1 MRIKTEL
8 SERPPVF
15 TVSREGDRAVI
26 IFYTDIKEIQ
36 REDGETAW
44 EAVSWTLES
53 SWTDNIAERITEQ
66 QAAWLA
72 EAQAEAYEEA
82 AAQVRSLRDKLLTE
96 SDAMTALDR
105 FGMDLPD
112 KVTATTMLSV
122 FKEILTAVWKI
133 TNGSIGQYR
142 QALRDLP
149 EQPGFPF
156 DIDWPNK
163 PE

>member
-15 TVSREGDRAVI
+15 TVNREGDRAVI

-44 EAVSWTLES
+44 EAVSWTLETSWQDDIEARIGADVS
-53 SWTDNIAERITEQ
+53 SWLT
-66 QAAWLA
+66 LA
-72 EAQAEAYEEA
+72 QNEAIKIA
-82 AAQVRSLRDKLLTE
+82 AAEVRAKRDLLLVA
-96 SDAMTALDR
+96 SDAMTQLDR
-105 FGMDLPD
+105 LGMDVPD

-122 FKEILTAVWKI
+122 FKEILTALWNI
-133 TNGSIGQYR
+133 TKGSIGQYR

>member
-53 SWTDNIAERITEQ
+53 SWTDNIMERITEN

-82 AAQVRSLRDKLLTE
+82 AAQVRSLRDKLLSE
-96 SDAMTALDR
+96 SDAMMAIDRLGLEVPSGSNFTAW
-105 FGMDLPD
+105 
-112 KVTATTMLSV
+112 LS
-122 FKEILTAVWKI
+122 FLRGIGDALTGAIK
-133 TNGSIGQYR
+133 NYR

-149 EQPGFPF
+149 EQEGFPF
-156 DIDWPNK
+156 DVEWPDK

>member
-15 TVSREGDRAVI
+15 IVNREGDRAVI

-44 EAVSWTLES
+44 EAVSWTLETSWQDDIAARIGADVS
-53 SWTDNIAERITEQ
+53 SWLT
-66 QAAWLA
+66 LA
-72 EAQAEAYEEA
+72 QNEAIKIA
-82 AAQVRSLRDKLLTE
+82 AAEVRAKRDLLLVA
-96 SDAMTALDR
+96 SDAMTQLDR
-105 FGMDLPD
+105 LGMDLPD

-122 FKEILTAVWKI
+122 FKEILTALWNI
-133 TNGSIGQYR
+133 TKGSIGQYR

-156 DIDWPNK
+156 DIEWPNK

>member
-1 MRIKTEL
+1 MRINTEL
-8 SERPPVF
+8 SEKPPVF
-15 TVSREGDRAVI
+15 TVSREGNRAVI
-26 IFYTDIKEIQ
+26 IFYTDVQEVQ

-53 SWTDNIAERITEQ
+53 SWTDNIMERITDH

-72 EAQAEAYEEA
+72 EAQADAYAEA
-82 AAQVRSLRDKLLTE
+82 AAKARSLRDKLLTE

-105 FGMDLPD
+105 FGMNLPD
-112 KVTATTMLSV
+112 KVTATTMLTV
-122 FKEILTAVWKI
+122 VKEILTALWSI
-133 TNGSIGQYR
+133 TKGAIGQYR

-156 DIDWPNK
+156 EIEWPDK

>member
-15 TVSREGDRAVI
+15 TVSREGNRAVI
-26 IFYTDIKEIQ
+26 IFYTDVQEVQ
-36 REDGETAW
+36 REDGSSAW
-44 EAVSWTLES
+44 EAVSWTIES
-53 SWTDNIAERITEQ
+53 SWTDNIMERISEN

-72 EAQAEAYEEA
+72 EAQAEAYAEA
-82 AAQVRSLRDKLLTE
+82 AAKVRSLRDKLLTE

-112 KVTATTMLSV
+112 KVTATTMLTV
-122 FKEILTAVWKI
+122 FKEILTTLWSI
-133 TNGSIGQYR
+133 TKGAIGQYR
-142 QALRDLP
+142 QALRDIP

-156 DIDWPNK
+156 NVEWPDK

>member
-1 MRIKTEL
+1 MRINTEL

-15 TVSREGDRAVI
+15 TVNREGDRAVI
-26 IFYTDIKEIQ
+26 IFYTDVQEVQ
-36 REDGETAW
+36 REDGSSAW
-44 EAVSWTLES
+44 EAVSWTIES
-53 SWTDNIAERITEQ
+53 SWTDNIIDRITEDP
-66 QAAWLA
+66 AAWLA
-72 EAQAEAYEEA
+72 EAQAEAYTEA
-82 AAQVRSLRDKLLTE
+82 AAKVRSLRDKLLTE

>member
-1 MRIKTEL
+1 
-8 SERPPVF
+8 V
-15 TVSREGDRAVI
+15 
-26 IFYTDIKEIQ
+26 Q
-36 REDGETAW
+36 REDGSSAW
-44 EAVSWTLES
+44 EAVSWTIES
-53 SWTDNIAERITEQ
+53 SWTDNIIDRITEDP
-66 QAAWLA
+66 AAWLS
-72 EAQAEAYEEA
+72 EAQAEAYTEA
-82 AAQVRSLRDKLLTE
+82 AAKVRSLRDKLLTE

-105 FGMDLPD
+105 LGMDLPD

-122 FKEILTAVWKI
+122 FKEILTALWNI
-133 TNGSIGQYR
+133 TKGSIGQYR

>member
-15 TVSREGDRAVI
+15 TVNREGDRAVI

-53 SWTDNIAERITEQ
+53 SWTDNIMERITEQ

-72 EAQAEAYEEA
+72 EAQADAYAEA
-82 AAQVRSLRDKLLTE
+82 AAKARSLRDKLLTE

-105 FGMDLPD
+105 FGMNLPD
-112 KVTATTMLSV
+112 KVTATTMLTV
-122 FKEILTAVWKI
+122 VKEILTALWSI
-133 TNGSIGQYR
+133 TKGEIGQYR

-156 DIDWPNK
+156 EIEWPDK

>member
-15 TVSREGDRAVI
+15 IVNREGDRAVI

-44 EAVSWTLES
+44 EAVSWTLETSWQDDIAARIGADVS
-53 SWTDNIAERITEQ
+53 SWLT
-66 QAAWLA
+66 LA
-72 EAQAEAYEEA
+72 QNEAIKIA
-82 AAQVRSLRDKLLTE
+82 AAEVRAKRDLLLVA
-96 SDAMTALDR
+96 SDAMTQLDR
-105 FGMDLPD
+105 LGMDLPD

-122 FKEILTAVWKI
+122 FKEILTALWNI
-133 TNGSIGQYR
+133 TKGSIGQYR

>member
-15 TVSREGDRAVI
+15 TVNREGDRAVI
-26 IFYTDIKEIQ
+26 IFYTDVQEVQ
-36 REDGETAW
+36 REDGSSAW
-44 EAVSWTLES
+44 EAVSWTMETSWQDDIAARIGADVS
-53 SWTDNIAERITEQ
+53 SWLT
-66 QAAWLA
+66 LA
-72 EAQAEAYEEA
+72 QNEATTA
-82 AAQVRSLRDKLLTE
+82 AAAMARALRDKLLAD
-96 SDAMTALDR
+96 SDAMTAFDR
-105 FGMDLPD
+105 LGLDLPD

-122 FKEILTAVWKI
+122 FKEILTAMWKI

>member
-8 SERPPVF
+8 SERPPVY

-36 REDGETAW
+36 RKDGETAW

-53 SWTDNIAERITEQ
+53 SWTDNIMERITEQ

-72 EAQAEAYEEA
+72 EAQADAYAEA
-82 AAQVRSLRDKLLTE
+82 AAKARSLRDKLLTE

-105 FGMDLPD
+105 FGMNLPD
-112 KVTATTMLSV
+112 KVTATTMLTV
-122 FKEILTAVWKI
+122 VKEILTALWSI
-133 TNGSIGQYR
+133 TKGAIGQYR

-156 DIDWPNK
+156 EIEWPDK

>member
-1 MRIKTEL
+1 M
-8 SERPPVF
+8 
-15 TVSREGDRAVI
+15 
-26 IFYTDIKEIQ
+26 Q
-36 REDGETAW
+36 REDGESAW
-44 EAVSWTLES
+44 EAVSWTYES
-53 SWTDNIAERITEQ
+53 SWTDNIVERITEK

-72 EAQAEAYEEA
+72 EAQAEAYAEA
-82 AAQVRSLRDKLLTE
+82 AAKVRSQRDKLLTE

-112 KVTATTMLSV
+112 RVTATTMLTV
-122 FKEILTAVWKI
+122 FKEILTALWSI
-133 TNGSIGQYR
+133 TKGAIGQYR

-156 DIDWPNK
+156 DVEWPDK

>member
-15 TVSREGDRAVI
+15 IVNREGDRAVI
-26 IFYTDIKEIQ
+26 IFYTDVQEVQ
-36 REDGETAW
+36 REDGSSAW
-44 EAVSWTLES
+44 EAVSWTIES
-53 SWTDNIAERITEQ
+53 SWTDNIVERITEK

-72 EAQAEAYEEA
+72 EAQEEAYAEA
-82 AAQVRSLRDKLLTE
+82 AAKVRSQRDKLLTE

-112 KVTATTMLSV
+112 RVTATTMLTV
-122 FKEILTAVWKI
+122 FKEILTALWSI
-133 TNGSIGQYR
+133 TKGAIGQYR

-156 DIDWPNK
+156 DIEWPNK